1 MIKSKVAEKKEI
13 FDGRVMENFSK
24 LIDNLKLDRK
34 SRERL
39 DGVKKFSDWIFK
51 ECLYEISII

>member
-1 MIKSKVAEKKEI
+1 
-13 FDGRVMENFSK
+13 MENFSK